1 MKKFLNSIICI
12 SIVMCF
18 CQPVIAGEF
27 KVYSSTGYKQLTR
40 LRGPS
45 HISINGEAVMLLVD
59 FSGSMGR
66 WIAEAKETL
75 QFILPRIPY
84 RSAVALRVFGERATE
99 GGKEAACVS
108 SRLVT
113 NFEKE
118 NQEDV
123 SEGLSGAKLGGMT
136 PLVYGL
142 QQVIESDFRGVSV
155 YNSNRTRNKKKII
168 LVTDG
173 FETCG
178 GDPCAY
184 IKEVMRKRNDIK
196 IDVIQLGNSDR
207 LACLAEA
214 TGGEFKKVDG
224 SKQKF
229 EAAFET
235 SFNVPKGT
243 VSDARTYNEK
253 IIKPKRIKKCSNN
266 QPITTSRQQFS
277 TRRPPIAS
285 NREPLASNYKFVNYE
300 EN

>member
-1 MKKFLNSIICI
+1 MKKILNCLISLSIILC
-12 SIVMCF
+12 SCL
-18 CQPVIAGEF
+18 PVLAGEF
-27 KVYSSTGYKQLTR
+27 KVYTSNGYKQLTR

-59 FSGSMGR
+59 FSGSMNR
-66 WIAEAKETL
+66 WITEAKETL
-75 QFILPRIPY
+75 QFILPKIPY

-99 GGKEAACVS
+99 GGKESACSS

-113 NFEKE
+113 SFEKA
-118 NQEDV
+118 NQEQV
-123 SEGLSGAKLGGMT
+123 SEGLSNAKLGGMT

-142 QQVIESDFRGVSV
+142 QQVIESDFKGVNV

-173 FETCG
+173 YETCG

-196 IDVIQLGNSDR
+196 IDVIQLGNSEK

-229 EAAFET
+229 ETAFET

-266 QPITTSRQQFS
+266 QPIAQNKQ
-277 TRRPPIAS
+277 
-285 NREPLASNYKFVNYE
+285 PLASNYKFVNYD